1 MKFKGRCGQIR
12 EDLLSQVRKLKM
24 NSDITGTTMEE
35 LLKQGNYM
43 NMQAIFKDDCGSSVR
58 RTD

>member
-1 MKFKGRCGQIR
+1 
-12 EDLLSQVRKLKM
+12 M